1 MTTQLLAKISPSQKQ
16 AAIDRAKNKPQ
27 NIEEMA
33 EGDLAIFEI
42 SQTWRKTED
51 WVMRFLATTFLIT
64 LTVLGGFN
72 MQDHANHERV
82 RITRTR
88 REKEI

>member
-1 MTTQLLAKISPSQKQ
+1 MTTQLLAKISPSEQK
-16 AAIDRAKNKPQ
+16 AAIDYAKNKPLSMD
-27 NIEEMA
+27 EVGSA
-33 EGDLAIFEI
+33 EVAIFEI
-42 SQTWRKTED
+42 SQAWNKTED

-72 MQDHANHERV
+72 TQPYADHERV

-88 REKEI
+88 RREDV